1 MAAPG
6 ANPRKFAEKIAQHV
20 QKGAEEEAEFRKI
33 MAELAAVK
41 QGDRV
46 SDMASPYYSLV
57 RGVLLQS
64 FSLPELKNV
73 FCHQQFSVVWSK
85 IIKNDCA
92 ILTLIASNAK
102 IIILN

>member
-46 SDMASPYYSLV
+46 SDMAAPHYNLIK
-57 RGVLLQS
+57 GVLMQS
-64 FSLPELKNV
+64 FLSSGAKKCILSSTI
-73 FCHQQFSVVWSK
+73 FCGVIQ
-85 IIKNDCA
+85 N
-92 ILTLIASNAK
+92 N
-102 IIILN
+102 

>member
-46 SDMASPYYSLV
+46 SDMPCVSLDN
-57 RGVLLQS
+57 LN
-64 FSLPELKNV
+64 FI
-73 FCHQQFSVVWSK
+73 FAFVVY
-85 IIKNDCA
+85 INIT
-92 ILTLIASNAK
+92 I
-102 IIILN
+102 

>member
-1 MAAPG
+1 MCTPQDTNPLVQPLLNMAAPG

-46 SDMASPYYSLV
+46 SDIPHV
-57 RGVLLQS
+57 
-64 FSLPELKNV
+64 P
-73 FCHQQFSVVWSK
+73 
-85 IIKNDCA
+85 
-92 ILTLIASNAK
+92 TTSNFFWY
-102 IIILN
+102 L

>member
-46 SDMASPYYSLV
+46 SDMASPHYSLI
-57 RGVLLQS
+57 RGVLKQS
-64 FSLPELKNV
+64 FLSAGAK
-73 FCHQQFSVVWSK
+73 K
-85 IIKNDCA
+85 IYFVNNNFLWCDPK
-92 ILTLIASNAK
+92 
-102 IIILN
+102 

>member
-46 SDMASPYYSLV
+46 SDMASPYYSLIK
-57 RGVLLQS
+57 RVLMQV
-64 FSLPELKNV
+64 FSL
-73 FCHQQFSVVWSK
+73 FRS
-85 IIKNDCA
+85 
-92 ILTLIASNAK
+92 
-102 IIILN
+102 

>member
-46 SDMASPYYSLV
+46 SDMPCVPKLNFFA
-57 RGVLLQS
+57 
-64 FSLPELKNV
+64 F
-73 FCHQQFSVVWSK
+73 VVY
-85 IIKNDCA
+85 INI
-92 ILTLIASNAK
+92 TT
-102 IIILN
+102 

>member
-46 SDMASPYYSLV
+46 SNMPCVPKLNFFFA
-57 RGVLLQS
+57 
-64 FSLPELKNV
+64 F
-73 FCHQQFSVVWSK
+73 VVYINNYLDK
-85 IIKNDCA
+85 P
-92 ILTLIASNAK
+92 
-102 IIILN
+102 

>member
-46 SDMASPYYSLV
+46 SDMASPHYSLIK
-57 RGVLLQS
+57 GVPMQS
-64 FSLPELKNV
+64 FLSSGAKKCILSSTN
-73 FCHQQFSVVWSK
+73 FCGVIQ
-85 IIKNDCA
+85 N
-92 ILTLIASNAK
+92 N
-102 IIILN
+102 